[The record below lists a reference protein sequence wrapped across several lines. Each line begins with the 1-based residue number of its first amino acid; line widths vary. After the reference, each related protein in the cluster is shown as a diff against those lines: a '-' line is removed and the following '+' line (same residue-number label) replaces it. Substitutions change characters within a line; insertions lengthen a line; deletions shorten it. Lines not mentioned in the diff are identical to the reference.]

1 MAFVISKHAIDR
13 KKEAQGVWC
22 EYHGGGRFLLSRIG
36 NSKYNKKLDELRPK
50 KRNPS
55 TEEQIHAVRA
65 ALYGTVLLGW
75 DEVQSEPGQPYTF
88 SAENCM
94 ALLECCPDLTEWI
107 LAQANDLDRFRAEEA
122 EALEGN

>member
-1 MAFVISKHAIDR
+1 MAFVISKHAIDK

-36 NSKYNKKLDELRPK
+36 NNKYNRKLDDLRPK

-55 TEEQIHAVRA
+55 TEEQVNAVRA

-75 DEVQSEPGQPYTF
+75 DEVESAPGVAYPFT
-88 SAENCM
+88 AENAM
-94 ALLECCPDLTEWI
+94 QLMECCPDLTEWI
-107 LAQANDLDRFRAEEA
+107 LGQANDLDRFRANELEE
-122 EALEGN
+122 LEGN